1 LLPTTHCTDSDL
13 AHVCENSAAG
23 HVLHILQTDTQLTTD
38 RVAAYEAENH
48 PTGMPSMMMCVR
60 PLLAMTTDGV
70 DVMAHVVKSNYVHVT
85 VTG

>member
-23 HVLHILQTDTQLTTD
+23 HVLHNLQTDTQLTTD
-38 RVAAYEAENH
+38 RVAAYEASDH

-60 PLLAMTTDGV
+60 PLL

>member
-23 HVLHILQTDTQLTTD
+23 HVLHNLQTDTQLTTD
-38 RVAAYEAENH
+38 RVAAYEASDH

-70 DVMAHVVKSNYVHVT
+70 DVMAHVVKSNYVHLT